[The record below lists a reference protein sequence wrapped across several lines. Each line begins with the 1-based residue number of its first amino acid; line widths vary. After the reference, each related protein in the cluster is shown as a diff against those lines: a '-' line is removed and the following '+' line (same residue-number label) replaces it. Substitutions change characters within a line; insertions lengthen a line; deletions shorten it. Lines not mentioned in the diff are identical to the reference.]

1 MAKKYG
7 FNNQEIAKLLRDVAA
22 ALTLKNVSIFQI
34 RAYETAADAIEHST
48 AEVKDLWEEE
58 KLDQV
63 PGIGK
68 NIQSHLDELFKA
80 GRVKHF
86 EVITKGLPPVFFDL
100 LEIPEIGPK
109 TAKKIVDTGIKSIDD
124 LRNKI
129 ENGVLLERGFTEKTL
144 ANIFQ
149 GLSVALSEKGRILL
163 PIAFAHAERILDNLK
178 SSKDVLAVEALGSLR
193 RRVATIGDLD
203 FAVSS
208 KHPEKVV
215 GHFINM
221 PDVIRVMNKG
231 REKATVLLKSGFQ
244 ADLLV
249 GAPESFGAI
258 LQHFTGS
265 KQHNI
270 HLRGLA
276 EERGYSIS
284 EHGVKDLKHNKLIEI
299 PNEDRLYKLLN
310 MQTPPPEL
318 REDTNEIDAA
328 LKYELP
334 KLVEYGSIKGDLHT
348 HSDFPLEPSHG
359 PGVNSIQEIV
369 KKAIELNYEYIGI
382 SDHSPSVSNHSEK
395 EIINLIEKRTNFIED
410 IKYSGKS
417 VRVINGLEIDIL
429 PNGKLSVPDEALKTL
444 DYVIAGIHSSHR
456 MEKDKMTQR
465 ILNALK
471 NPYVDILAHPT
482 GRLLNQRDSYD
493 ADWEPIFKFCAQ
505 NKKLLEINSFPDR
518 LDLRDDL
525 VRMAIGF
532 GVKLIIDSDAHEV
545 SQMENIKFGIAVAR
559 RGWATEEDIV
569 NTWDWKKFSDWFN
582 IKS

>member
-429 PNGKLSVPDEALKTL
+429 GNGELSVPDEALKTL
-444 DYVIAGIHSSHR
+444 DYCIAGIHSGHR
-456 MEKDKMTQR
+456 SDITKRLM
-465 ILNALK
+465 LALQ
-471 NPYVDILAHPT
+471 NPHVDIISHPT
-482 GRLLNQRDSYD
+482 NRLLNERESSE
-493 ADWEPIFKFCAQ
+493 ADWETIFKFCAK
-505 NKKLLEINSFPDR
+505 NSKLLEINGYPSR

-525 VRMAIGF
+525 VREALKF
-532 GVKLIIDSDAHEV
+532 GVKFVINTDAHEL
-545 SQMENIKFGIAVAR
+545 SQMDNMPYGVSVAR
-559 RGWATEEDIV
+559 RGWAESKDIV
-569 NTWDWKKFSDWFN
+569 NSWDFTKFAKWFN
-582 IKS
+582 MTIL